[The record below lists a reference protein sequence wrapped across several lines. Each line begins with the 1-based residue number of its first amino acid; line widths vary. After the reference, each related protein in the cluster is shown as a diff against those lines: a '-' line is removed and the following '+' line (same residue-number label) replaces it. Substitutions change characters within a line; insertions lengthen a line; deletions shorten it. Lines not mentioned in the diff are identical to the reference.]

1 MTRVGTAAAYLLVLV
16 LTVELAVWGAFLTP
30 ARPFG
35 LTLPVGGV
43 IAVSGN
49 LVLGMAGAR
58 VLGRRL
64 GAVLPG
70 ALWLVFALPLASK
83 RGEELVVLGNLRGLA
98 YLVGGAVTAAFV
110 VGLTGDG
117 RKPARAT
124 PGGQPSR

>member
-30 ARPFG
+30 ARLFG
-35 LTLPVGGV
+35 LASPVAGA
-43 IAVSGN
+43 IAVVGN

-70 ALWLVFALPLASK
+70 ALWLIIALALASK
-83 RGEELVVLGNLRGLA
+83 RSEELVVLGNLRGLA
-98 YLVGGAVTAAFV
+98 YLAGGSVAAACA
-110 VGLTGDG
+110 VGLTGAQRRSAG
-117 RKPARAT
+117 AT
-124 PGGQPSR
+124 PEGQASR